1 MLERVRYDLG
11 MDTEL
16 FLTKLFYAGLSV
28 VAFLLSILILK
39 VFRPNMTARVTLV
52 SVSALVLVMAILICG
67 DMFST
72 EPPNVSAVT
81 VKLVPYLK
89 EAGWFAMGMLF
100 GIGRGDFIVAYL
112 DKRDGIDY
120 DLMRKQAED
129 DAKKE
134 VEKAQK
140 EKSDPEKSESDKSE

>member
-1 MLERVRYDLG
+1 METDL
-11 MDTEL
+11 L
-16 FLTKLFYAGLSV
+16 LTKLFYAGLSL
-28 VAFLLSILILK
+28 VAFLLSVLILK
-39 VFRPNMTARVTLV
+39 VFRPNMTIRVVLV

-72 EPPNVSAVT
+72 DPPNVSAVT

-100 GIGRGDFIVAYL
+100 GIGRGDFLVAYL

-120 DLMRKQAED
+120 DQLRKQAEEE
-129 DAKKE
+129 ANKKE
-134 VEKAQK
+134 EKTHI

>member
-1 MLERVRYDLG
+1 
-11 MDTEL
+11 MDTDL
-16 FLTKLFYAGLSV
+16 LLTKLFYAGLSL

-39 VFRPNMTARVTLV
+39 VFRPNMTVRVVLV
-52 SVSALVLVMAILICG
+52 SVSALVLVSAILICG

-72 EPPNVSAVT
+72 ESPAVSAVT

-100 GIGRGDFIVAYL
+100 GIGRGDFVVSYL

-120 DLMRKQAED
+120 DELRKQAED
-129 DAKKE
+129 DAHKE
-134 VEKAQK
+134 VGKAQK